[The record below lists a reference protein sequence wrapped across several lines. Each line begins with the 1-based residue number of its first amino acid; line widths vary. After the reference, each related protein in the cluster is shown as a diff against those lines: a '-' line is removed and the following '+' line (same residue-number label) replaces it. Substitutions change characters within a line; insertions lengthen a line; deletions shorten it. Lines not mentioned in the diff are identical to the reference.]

1 MVGPVSPLTILS
13 TARAQIFVVAVCRIY
28 TDVALRKDKGIY
40 RGKPLLAA
48 SLKARPRCTC
58 NLKELAH
65 GVSLPC
71 LRQAFAA
78 GYQLSETQTMRTF

>member
-1 MVGPVSPLTILS
+1 MMVGPVSPLTILS

-58 NLKELAH
+58 SLTH

-78 GYQLSETQTMRTF
+78 DYQLSETQTMRTF